1 LHKSLKDNDASYD
14 SQSHID
20 PIQRIDLLV
29 SSLMARS
36 SSHNKD
42 KQEVVWLKQELER
55 RKKVERDLVGQ
66 IEAISSEFDNYKNS
80 VAKSMGNKTSL
91 ATDKLGTFLQNFEQA
106 PLQPTKQFYLSY
118 ASPSSDGMGEFYDK
132 RQPQP
137 NSANSYYR
145 FEMESDEV
153 NAKFWF
159 HDTAGTVEGAT
170 RNPDTYL
177 SPACEYSAVD
187 PKAKHIVTKKE
198 GVAKRTGDVWK
209 VYKKAVIE
217 FS

>member
-1 LHKSLKDNDASYD
+1 
-14 SQSHID
+14 
-20 PIQRIDLLV
+20 
-29 SSLMARS
+29 
-36 SSHNKD
+36 
-42 KQEVVWLKQELER
+42 
-55 RKKVERDLVGQ
+55 
-66 IEAISSEFDNYKNS
+66 
-80 VAKSMGNKTSL
+80 MGNKHSF
-91 ATDKLGTFLQNFEQA
+91 APEKLNNFPQNFEQPHPQA
-106 PLQPTKQFYLSY
+106 TKLFYLSY
-118 ASPSSDGMGEFYDK
+118 PSPSSDGMGEFYDK
-132 RQPQP
+132 RQLQP
-137 NSANSYYR
+137 NSTNSYYK
-145 FEMESDEV
+145 FEIDKDEV

-159 HDTAGTVEGAT
+159 YDTAGTVEGAT